1 MRIRSLLTVSALLL
15 TGCAAEAVPSPLEQ
29 VSQGTAFQ
37 DQQIS
42 WVSCQEEFEC
52 ATVAAPLDWSG
63 GTEEVISIA
72 LIRRAGLQDK
82 PAMLIN
88 PGGPGSSG
96 ISYLADSYD
105 SIGTEF
111 LRTNFQLIGFDP
123 RGVGQTEPVTCDSD
137 ALKDKLLYDHVPFAF
152 GTQPYLDYSSEVYQD
167 FAKSCQVK
175 GFSSAYFNT
184 QQVARDM
191 DLIREVLKEQT
202 LNYLGFSYGTELGA
216 NYAALF
222 PERVGLMVLDGA
234 VDPTLDPNTTLLGQI
249 EGFDKALNA
258 YLLDCLSQS
267 FCPFDTDLETARE
280 RIAKFLRAREIK
292 PLPTFEDREL
302 SLQAAIAGII
312 VTLYSQE
319 SWQYLSQALDE
330 AFEGNG
336 STFLLLADFYN
347 DRDPEGG
354 YLSNITEANYA
365 IACSDEAIW
374 SELPDL
380 GSELALASSIFGR
393 YFSSDEDSCQG
404 WPEGTGMQQL
414 DFTIPLANG
423 PLVVGTTGDPA
434 TPYQQAVALSE
445 LLDGAKLVT
454 FEGEG
459 HTAYG
464 SNACVNT
471 LVDKYLSG
479 MDLSSGSLTCRG

>member
-1 MRIRSLLTVSALLL
+1 MRISSLLTASVLLL
-15 TGCAAEAVPSPLEQ
+15 TGCVAEVLPSPLEQ
-29 VSQGTAFQ
+29 VSQGTAFE

-42 WVSCQEEFEC
+42 WVSCQEKFEC

-63 GTEEVISIA
+63 GSEEVISIS
-72 LIRRAGLQDK
+72 LIRRSGLQDK

-105 SIGTEF
+105 SIGTDF

-123 RGVGQTEPVTCDSD
+123 RGVGQTEPVTCESD
-137 ALKDKLLYDHVPFAF
+137 ALKDKLLYDHVPFKF
-152 GTQPYLDYSSEVYQD
+152 GTQEYLDYSNEVYLD
-167 FAKSCQVK
+167 FAKSCQVT

-191 DLIREVLKEQT
+191 DLIRAVLGEQS

-222 PERVGLMVLDGA
+222 PDRVGLMVLDGA

-249 EGFDKALNA
+249 QGFDNALNA
-258 YLLDCLSQS
+258 YLSDCLAQS
-267 FCPFDTDLETARE
+267 FCPFETDLETARE

-319 SWQYLSQALDE
+319 SWQYLSQAFDE

-347 DRDPEGG
+347 DRNPNGG

-365 IACSDEAIW
+365 IACSDDAIW

-380 GSELALASSIFGR
+380 GTELAAASSVFGR
-393 YFSSDEDSCQG
+393 YFASDESSCQG
-404 WPEGTGMQQL
+404 WPEGIGMEKL
-414 DFTIPLANG
+414 DFTVALSNG

-445 LLDGAKLVT
+445 LLDGARLVT

-464 SNACVNT
+464 SNACVNS
-471 LVDKYLSG
+471 LVDKYLSNG
-479 MDLSSGSLTCRG
+479 ELSSENLTCSR